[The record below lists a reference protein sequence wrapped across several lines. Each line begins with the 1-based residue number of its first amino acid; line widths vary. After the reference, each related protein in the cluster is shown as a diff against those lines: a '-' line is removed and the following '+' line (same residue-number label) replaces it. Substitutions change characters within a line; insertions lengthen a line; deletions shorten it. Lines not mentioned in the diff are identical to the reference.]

1 MHAKIKKHFKKFDP
15 VLFDMLKVVG
25 ELEEINPISPEEYFS
40 QLCREIIGQQLS
52 GKVAKVFLERFKN
65 LFPERNI
72 TPHFLSKISNEDL
85 RKIGVSWA
93 KVKYLKDLA
102 IKVGDKEII
111 LGGLHDLDNEK
122 VIKELTMVKGI
133 GNWTA
138 EMFLMFS
145 LGREDVFSYGDLGLR
160 KAIEKIYDL
169 KNPTE
174 KTIEKISQ
182 KWIPYRTW
190 ACRILWKSHD
200 IAGLKKT

>member
-1 MHAKIKKHFKKFDP
+1 M
-15 VLFDMLKVVG
+15 
-25 ELEEINPISPEEYFS
+25 
-40 QLCREIIGQQLS
+40 
-52 GKVAKVFLERFKN
+52 FLERFKN
-65 LFPERNI
+65 LFPGRNI
-72 TPHFLSKISNEDL
+72 TPTFLSKISNEDL
-85 RKIGVSWA
+85 RNVGVSWA

-102 IKVGDKEII
+102 AKVSNKEII
-111 LGGLHDLDNEK
+111 LGGLYELDDGK
-122 VIKELTMVKGI
+122 AIKELTKIKGV

-169 KNPTE
+169 KDPTE

-182 KWIPYRTW
+182 KWVPYRTW

-200 IAGLKKT
+200 LAKFKKT